1 MTMADNHH
9 IANGPSSQIPMGKM
23 SPQMRVSNS
32 NVNEESCTVDASPLH
47 NDPKKRKRKRLLAVL
62 DKLHNNNNNNT
73 NNDTTNTNLASV
85 AAAAAMAAAI
95 NAAAA
100 AAAAAH
106 NENNNSILVNNNHIL
121 SAMSSASPSAS
132 STTSSHSS
140 SHELMSKMSTSPSPS
155 SMFSTN
161 SIARSMH
168 DNAEILRNLFALSR
182 SLPSAASPSSPLAHH
197 PAFPSPFALS
207 SSPSPNYVAECNN
220 NNNNHHSS
228 ENNFTPSPD
237 QIKMMLLNNGKV
249 VKTEVK
255 EEMIDEEEANC
266 SASVRDSKTPL
277 HEFLQL
283 PKTAATSS
291 SNAPH
296 MMMLSTSSSYG
307 SSDGHPAQLSPYHTN
322 NSSSGKHFYFDQ
334 EMPLDLSMST
344 MKRRQSSSSSSAG
357 SPSLTKQ
364 LLMQQ
369 TEQKFNAVFNPLG
382 IQVPRDCSLS
392 LQTTPNSDSISPNLP
407 QYYQDLKVSPIV
419 EDVAP
424 GKNSIGY
431 VCPICGQMFSLN
443 DRLAKHIASRHKTK
457 SPASETTKS
466 YVCEVC
472 DRSFAR

>member
-1 MTMADNHH
+1 MTMADHHH
-9 IANGPSSQIPMGKM
+9 IANGPSSQIPVGKM
-23 SPQMRVSNS
+23 SPQMRNSHSNAKH
-32 NVNEESCTVDASPLH
+32 NNNEENCTVDASPLH

-62 DKLHNNNNNNT
+62 DKLHNNNNNHNT
-73 NNDTTNTNLASV
+73 NNNDTTNTNLASV
-85 AAAAAMAAAI
+85 AAAAMAAAI

-100 AAAAAH
+100 AAAS

-140 SHELMSKMSTSPSPS
+140 SHELLMSKMSTSPSPS

-161 SIARSMH
+161 IARSMH

-182 SLPSAASPSSPLAHH
+182 SLPSATSPLTHH
-197 PAFPSPFALS
+197 PAFPSPFALA

-220 NNNNHHSS
+220 NNNSSNGRS

-255 EEMIDEEEANC
+255 EELMDEEEANC

-283 PKTAATSS
+283 PKTTATS
-291 SNAPH
+291 
-296 MMMLSTSSSYG
+296 STSSSSHMLYG
-307 SSDGHPAQLSPYHTN
+307 SGSDGVNHHPAQLSPYHANN
-322 NSSSGKHFYFDQ
+322 NSATKHFFFDQ

-457 SPASETTKS
+457 SPASESTKS

>member
-1 MTMADNHH
+1 MADNHH
-9 IANGPSSQIPMGKM
+9 IANGPSSQMPSGKM
-23 SPQMRVSNS
+23 SPQMRNS
-32 NVNEESCTVDASPLH
+32 NVNEERCTVDAPSLH

-73 NNDTTNTNLASV
+73 NNDNTTNTNLASV
-85 AAAAAMAAAI
+85 AAAAMAAAL

-100 AAAAAH
+100 SAV
-106 NENNNSILVNNNHIL
+106 NENNNNNNILVNNNHIL
-121 SAMSSASPSAS
+121 STMSSASPSAS
-132 STTSSHSS
+132 STSSSHSS
-140 SHELMSKMSTSPSPS
+140 SHELMNKMSASPSPS

-161 SIARSMH
+161 IARSMH
-168 DNAEILRNLFALSR
+168 ENAEILRNLFALSR
-182 SLPSAASPSSPLAHH
+182 SLPSATSPLTHH
-197 PAFPSPFALS
+197 PAFPSPFIALS
-207 SSPSPNYVAECNN
+207 SSPSSPSPNYVVECNN
-220 NNNNHHSS
+220 NLN

-255 EEMIDEEEANC
+255 EELMDEEEANC

-277 HEFLQL
+277 LEFLHL
-283 PKTAATSS
+283 PKTTATSAAQQA
-291 SNAPH
+291 SN
-296 MMMLSTSSSYG
+296 MMLTTSFA
-307 SSDGHPAQLSPYHTN
+307 DAVNHHTAQLSPYHN
-322 NSSSGKHFYFDQ
+322 NNNNNIKHFYFDQ
-334 EMPLDLSMST
+334 EMPLDLSMKT

-357 SPSLTKQ
+357 SPSLTRQ

-382 IQVPRDCSLS
+382 IQVPKDCSLS

-424 GKNSIGY
+424 GQNSIGY